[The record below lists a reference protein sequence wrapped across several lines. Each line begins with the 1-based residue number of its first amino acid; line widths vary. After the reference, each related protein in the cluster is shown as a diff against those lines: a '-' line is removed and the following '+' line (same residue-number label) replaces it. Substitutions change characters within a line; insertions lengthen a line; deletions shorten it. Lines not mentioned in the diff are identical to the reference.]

1 VAGSFESAL
10 FTARER
16 RDDEEALSDLARS
29 ALDQGREEAALPLLR
44 DAAGRLKSARLWQW
58 TALLE
63 RSLDEHE
70 CAVASFDTAAA
81 LAPGDAS
88 IAHGRARIALEA
100 GLPAEAL
107 FQRALKLAPGDGG
120 VLLGYVAALF
130 AIGRSDEAEAT
141 LDRTLE
147 RSPLWAEGHMQL
159 AHLRSRLGKT
169 DRTTASLE
177 RVIQLYPRDEQL
189 WVSLFRI
196 RLQTQNFAALDETVR
211 RARPLVQ
218 SRDTLLCYEAI
229 AASELADT
237 ERADGLFAGMTA
249 NLRGSIEVYRIRHLL
264 RAGRLAQAC
273 AAIDAALKT
282 DMAAEIWPYAAIA
295 WRLAGDPRLEWLEGD
310 FDRLVSVVDLTSQLP
325 DIGVLEQS
333 LRQLHVAEGEY
344 LNQSVRGGS
353 QTDGPLLTRIDPVIR
368 ALRTAI
374 VGAVEGYVQQLPP
387 ADPAHPLLGAR
398 RGDRI
403 RFSGSWSVL
412 LRTAGYHAN
421 HVHPQGWISSAL
433 YVRLPPPSAAD
444 PGNAGWLMIGEPQA
458 VLGFDLAPLR
468 EIQPKPG
475 QLVLFPSYM
484 WHGTR
489 PFSSGDRLTVAFD
502 VKPPV

>member
-16 RDDEEALSDLARS
+16 SDDEAALSDFARTALA
-29 ALDQGREEAALPLLR
+29 QGQEEAALPLLR

-70 CAVASFDTAAA
+70 RAVASFDTAAA

-107 FQRALKLAPGDGG
+107 FQTALELAPADGG
-120 VLLGYVAALF
+120 VLLGYVAALL
-130 AIGRSDEAEAT
+130 AAGRSEEAERT
-141 LDRTLE
+141 LDRALE
-147 RSPLWAEGHMQL
+147 GSPLWAEGHMQL

-169 DRTTASLE
+169 DRTIASLE
-177 RVIQLYPRDEQL
+177 RAIQRHPRNEQL
-189 WVSLFRI
+189 WVTLFRI
-196 RLQTQNFAALDETVR
+196 HLQTQNFAALDATVD
-211 RARPLVQ
+211 RARPHLP
-218 SRDTLLCYEAI
+218 REALLSYEAI
-229 AASELADT
+229 AASELAET
-237 ERADGLFAGMTA
+237 ERADRLFTGMSA
-249 NLRGSIEVYRIRHLL
+249 NLRRSVEVYWIRHQL

-273 AAIDAALKT
+273 ASIDAALKT

-295 WRLAGDPRLEWLEGD
+295 WRLAGDPRLDWLEGD
-310 FDRLVSVVDLTSQLP
+310 LDRLVSVVDLTSQLP
-325 DIGVLEQS
+325 DMEVLEQS
-333 LRQLHVAEGEY
+333 LRKLHVAKGEY
-344 LNQSVRGGS
+344 LDQSVRGGS
-353 QTDGPLLTRIDPVIR
+353 QTDGPLMTRTDPVIR
-368 ALRTAI
+368 ALRKAI
-374 VGAVEGYVQQLPP
+374 LGAVGKHVRQLPP
-387 ADPAHPLLGAR
+387 VDPAHPLLGR
-398 RGDRI
+398 RSGERI
-403 RFSGSWSVL
+403 LFSGSWSVL
-412 LRTAGYHAN
+412 LRAAGYHAN

-433 YVRLPPPSAAD
+433 YVRLPPRSAAD
-444 PGNAGWLMIGEPQA
+444 AGNAGWLTIGEPQA
-458 VLGFDLAPLR
+458 ELGLDLAPLR
-468 EIQPKPG
+468 EIQPRPG
-475 QLVLFPSYM
+475 RLVLFPSYT